1 MGRRVVQKIYSEQ
14 NSEWHHWPQK
24 FISVPSL
31 LSLVEILVVA
41 GRVEGM
47 EDWGRESMVL
57 QEVLAHLKMLSGRR
71 RCTPSV
77 LVIPYA
83 THSMEQAC
91 MLKLSRICL
100 AFPAPHWGFRAL
112 PGVHQ
117 WRPPPGRPGWIRKN
131 SGKKSARRHGRIGLL
146 IQLCG
151 SRQHCL
157 ICGPSI
163 AVRRWQCFDSTFFSS
178 SNNWST
184 PLPGIHTLHD

>member
-1 MGRRVVQKIYSEQ
+1 MCGDAGTPFSISYGEESGAKDIFRAEFRMT
-14 NSEWHHWPQK
+14 PLTQK
-24 FISVPSL
+24 FLSVPSL
-31 LSLVEILVVA
+31 LSSVEILVVA

-47 EDWGRESMVL
+47 EDLGRESMVL

-100 AFPAPHWGFRAL
+100 TFPAPHWGFRAL

-117 WRPPPGRPGWIRKN
+117 RRPPPGRPGWIRN
-131 SGKKSARRHGRIGLL
+131 
-146 IQLCG
+146 
-151 SRQHCL
+151 
-157 ICGPSI
+157 PE
-163 AVRRWQCFDSTFFSS
+163 
-178 SNNWST
+178 N
-184 PLPGIHTLHD
+184 